1 MPFTL
6 PLPEPWRS
14 RRWKVKIAEKERME
28 PPHVT
33 IYHRSQ
39 RWRLALR
46 GGEFLDPDPDP
57 AEVPRDLVS
66 VVREQFPILRVEW
79 DQMYPHNP
87 VSSKE
92 SVHE

>member
-1 MPFTL
+1 
-6 PLPEPWRS
+6 
-14 RRWKVKIAEKERME
+14 ME

-33 IYHRSQ
+33 IYHRSR

-46 GGEFLDPDPDP
+46 GGEVLAPDPDP

-66 VVREQFPILRVEW
+66 VVREQFPILRVEC
-79 DQMYPHNP
+79 DQMYPRNP